1 VADERADARGAGGEL
16 EALWLDALQQVAAK
30 AAHEIKGA
38 LNGVCVNLEVVRS
51 RAAQAAAPASGVVRF
66 ADAASDQLN
75 ELIAMNEALL
85 ALTRRPRDVV
95 DVLTTAGHLAALL
108 GPAARSDGGALRLAG
123 APSSGG
129 GATSAPAVAVR
140 LVLASAMLRA
150 LEKRT
155 ATTCRVDDGD
165 GMVIRVEC
173 ADGSALELDPQVAEA
188 AAGVGIRVESGPD
201 GLSLA
206 FPRAGR
212 ASGRRSAP
220 TRERA

>member
-1 VADERADARGAGGEL
+1 VRFVSDEWATEV
-16 EALWLDALQQVAAK
+16 EALWLDALQQVVGK

-51 RAAQAAAPASGVVRF
+51 RAANEAAGASGLTRFAEAAAS
-66 ADAASDQLN
+66 QLDD
-75 ELIAMNEALL
+75 LVAMNEALL

-95 DVLTTAGHLAALL
+95 DVAATAGQLAALL
-108 GPAARSDGGALRLAG
+108 GPVARADGYSLAVLDHPASSAA
-123 APSSGG
+123 
-129 GATSAPAVAVR
+129 ATTAPATAVR
-140 LVLASAMLRA
+140 LVLASVMLRA
-150 LEKRT
+150 LERRT
-155 ATTCRVDDGD
+155 AMTCRVDAAD

-173 ADGSALELDPQVAEA
+173 ADGSALELDPRVAQVAAEA
-188 AAGVGIRVESGPD
+188 GIQVEGGPS

-212 ASGRRSAP
+212 SSGRRSAP